1 MESSEG
7 KAESL
12 EILSLPPSPTV
23 LDNFFFLV
31 VGSLF
36 LQLFFLKS
44 CHLCSESQMNNLQC
58 WFLVEV
64 PFLFFGRLYYFVLTC
79 SITRIKRSM
88 FLAILKCVTS
98 ALGDLFLNIYGPVLH
113 TLTAC
118 LLVFHTHVKLL
129 CNHSAVSGAL
139 RESESF
145 LQTTLRQCKSV
156 CR

>member
-1 MESSEG
+1 M
-7 KAESL
+7 L
-12 EILSLPPSPTV
+12 V
-23 LDNFFFLV
+23 LGR
-31 VGSLF
+31 GSIFVL
-36 LQLFFLKS
+36 
-44 CHLCSESQMNNLQC
+44 
-58 WFLVEV
+58 WEV
-64 PFLFFGRLYYFVLTC
+64 IYYFVLTC

-118 LLVFHTHVKLL
+118 LLVFLTHVKLL
-129 CNHSAVSGAL
+129 CDHSAVSGTL

-145 LQTTLRQCKSV
+145 LQTTLRQCKSM